1 MGVHRGILQA
11 FKHMKN
17 GGLVV
22 NVSSTAGLTCIGDM
36 MATPAYVTSKHAVTS
51 LTRTFGVRGHPQIR
65 IQITQKNNKFSY
77 LLRLIYIT
85 IGTKF
90 ELLLWLLIS
99 LKRP

>member
-65 IQITQKNNKFSY
+65 GREVVGLQNVGKFLQKFFENQ
-77 LLRLIYIT
+77 RL
-85 IGTKF
+85 F
-90 ELLLWLLIS
+90 Q
-99 LKRP
+99 